1 MRVPAWLPV
10 LGQTSRHWSGRT
22 FFSPCVWLH
31 KLQIESGLVYPTVGY
46 SLSKIVIAALIAQ
59 SFLPS
64 LILACYCQKF

>member
-1 MRVPAWLPV
+1 
-10 LGQTSRHWSGRT
+10 
-22 FFSPCVWLH
+22 VWLH

-64 LILACYCQKF
+64 LILACYCQKFWASSPLII